1 MKNLLFC
8 ITLTFA
14 LLASCSSKNSDE
26 MSNAELLTLGIWT
39 RTLDFE
45 NKNGTFVEYGFDCYK
60 DNRWEFKADGKVI
73 YDDGPVDCDPD
84 TPPVDPIELGW
95 VLEGNDQQLII
106 QFPFD
111 EAKYSI
117 VELNGSKLV
126 MDEIEP
132 GTANTI
138 TNHRVILE
146 R

>member
-8 ITLTFA
+8 ITLLFA

-26 MSNAELLTLGIWT
+26 MSNSELLTLGIWT

-45 NKNGTFVEYGFDCYK
+45 NQNGTFVEYGFDCYK

-117 VELNGSKLV
+117 VELNASELV

-138 TNHRVILE
+138 TNHRVILQ